1 MPVEIKI
8 QGKQKFT
15 VNGKTVDKLSDKEK
29 AMVDQFIKDW
39 KKYFSIQNQFKLHS
53 TIAQLN

>member
-39 KKYFSIQNQFKLHS
+39 KKYFSI
-53 TIAQLN
+53 